1 MTWKPPS
8 PGSIAPLPSC
18 SPFSGK
24 SSSNTNTVSVAVCI
38 GFGCT
43 FTVTGAN
50 VHTPAAVQVGAAI
63 GAPAIVW
70 PQLDTVWPV
79 GVWVGAQ
86 LAATVGSDE
95 LPVLNALA
103 ASPGRIDRK

>member
-24 SSSNTNTVSVAVCI
+24 SSSNTYTVSVAVCI

-50 VHTPAAVQVGAAI
+50 VHTPAALQVGAAI

-79 GVWVGAQ
+79 RVWVGAP
-86 LAATVGSDE
+86 LDAPVGSDA
-95 LPVLNALA
+95 LPEWKESAQA
-103 ASPGRIDRK
+103 PG